1 MGGGFYNNIVKMLN
15 VSNLHK
21 YFGKVK
27 AVDGIDFEVNKG
39 EIVGFLGPNGAG
51 KTTTMRLIT
60 SFLTPTKGK
69 VTINGKSPKK
79 SRSIIGYLPEEN
91 PLYSK
96 MTPLEYL
103 HFIGKMHKM
112 SLNNLNKQSGAVTA
126 KCGLTEV
133 INRPIET
140 LSRGYRQ
147 RVGLAATLIH
157 NPQIIV
163 MDEPTSG
170 LDPNQQDEIKN
181 LIKLL
186 AKDKAVLFS
195 THILSEAESICQR
208 ALIIHRGE
216 IVAKANVRKMKKGQL
231 EKLFKQKTKDEKPK
245 K

>member
-1 MGGGFYNNIVKMLN
+1 MVT

-21 YFGKVK
+21 HFGKVK

-69 VTINGKSPKK
+69 ITVNGKAPKK
-79 SRSIIGYLPEEN
+79 ARAIIGYLPEEN

-96 MTPLEYL
+96 MTPVEYL
-103 HFIGKMHKM
+103 YFIGKMHKM
-112 SLNNLNKQSGAVTA
+112 SAKDLDKQSAFVTA
-126 KCGLTEV
+126 KCGLGEV

-157 NPQIIV
+157 NPQVLV

-170 LDPNQQDEIKN
+170 LDPNQQDEIKK
-181 LIKLL
+181 LIKQL

-208 ALIIHRGE
+208 GLIIHRGK
-216 IVAKANVRKMKKGQL
+216 IVAKADIKKMKKGEL
-231 EKLFKQKTKDEKPK
+231 EKLFKQKTKDEK
-245 K
+245 

>member
-1 MGGGFYNNIVKMLN
+1 MIT

-21 YFGKVK
+21 HFGKVK
-27 AVDGIDFEVNKG
+27 AVNGIDFEVNKG

-69 VTINGKSPKK
+69 VTINGKSPKLA
-79 SRSIIGYLPEEN
+79 RSIIGYLPEEN
-91 PLYSK
+91 PLYPK

-103 HFIGKMHKM
+103 HFIGKMHKL
-112 SLNNLNKQSGAVTA
+112 SAQDLHKQSRAVIA
-126 KCGLTEV
+126 KCGLGEV

-157 NPQIIV
+157 HPQVII

-208 ALIIHRGE
+208 ALIIHRGR
-216 IVAKANVRKMKKGQL
+216 IVAKADVNKMKKGQL